1 MFLHT
6 KDETSEKENFPVPN
20 SIRNKI
26 FSNKFNQGNER
37 FIQGKLQ
44 DFTERN
50 LRHKWKDMLCSWIEK
65 LRLLKCLAED
75 LNSFKEDIQM
85 PNRQTKRCSSS
96 WDNYSVQLLSRVR
109 LFATPMNSSSLS
121 IINSR
126 SSLRLT
132 SIDSVMP
139 SSHLILCHPLFLL
152 LPIPPSIRV
161 FFSES
166 ALHMRWPNYWNSDI

>member
-44 DFTERN
+44 DFAERN
-50 LRHKWKDMLCSWIEK
+50 PRHKWKDMLCSWTEE

-85 PNRQTKRCSSS
+85 PNRQMKR
-96 WDNYSVQLLSRVR
+96 
-109 LFATPMNSSSLS
+109 
-121 IINSR
+121 
-126 SSLRLT
+126 
-132 SIDSVMP
+132 
-139 SSHLILCHPLFLL
+139 
-152 LPIPPSIRV
+152 
-161 FFSES
+161 
-166 ALHMRWPNYWNSDI
+166 